1 MTDSDGKSG
10 SPETKNQRKITRIL
24 VRTGAPVRT
33 ATRNVE
39 VSNFNFAVFLPA
51 KFDVQNGVVDTTNG
65 DGTNRKIT
73 GNFYTAQILAR
84 DVTKKNFSRFSGIKI
99 TALSTEPARTGTN
112 RHEPDAV
119 CAVESRYFCAQFGC
133 TSTVFLSIFSFWRR
147 REIPNTRG
155 IYYQRF
161 DSEFGRQ

>member
-112 RHEPDAV
+112 RHEPARTGTNRHEP
-119 CAVESRYFCAQFGC
+119 ARTGTNRTRFAQ
-133 TSTVFLSIFSFWRR
+133 
-147 REIPNTRG
+147 
-155 IYYQRF
+155 
-161 DSEFGRQ
+161 

>member
-112 RHEPDAV
+112 RHEPARTGRGLR
-119 CAVESRYFCAQFGC
+119 SRI
-133 TSTVFLSIFSFWRR
+133 SVFLRAVRLHFYCILKYIFFLEKKRNTEYTRHILS
-147 REIPNTRG
+147 EI
-155 IYYQRF
+155 
-161 DSEFGRQ
+161 